1 MAEKINDFRT
11 EMTGRTNLGKRNERS
26 RYKKGTNR
34 IKSNG
39 STPFSEQVE
48 LEV

>member
-1 MAEKINDFRT
+1 MTEKIKQLKKN
-11 EMTGRTNLGKRNERS
+11 MTGKISLGGGNERS